1 MIPPSALFGQ
11 TLVHLEIMIAVSSII
26 RGPFITALG
35 RTWCPGHFMC
45 SQATCGKSLQES
57 GFVEEQGNF
66 FGRILGSADANKLER
81 FSQLYRVGTIDN

>member
-1 MIPPSALFGQ
+1 MQFNVCRDIMGQQYRLFLM
-11 TLVHLEIMIAVSSII
+11 TVLIYP

-57 GFVEEQGNF
+57 GFVEEQGKQ
-66 FGRILGSADANKLER
+66 GPVVY
-81 FSQLYRVGTIDN
+81 QGTP